1 MRILPLTV
9 LLLALGA
16 APATAAAS
24 PLPAGPGAA
33 AKANRALLAA
43 RGFRGGFRS
52 RPRTAPARR
61 YAPNRYRARPQL
73 GRRLFRGV
81 LQALG
86 IAFLVNMLFGWGAGG
101 SPLGLILLVGLVFW
115 LVTRSRRRRMAYARY

>member
-1 MRILPLTV
+1 MKFLPVTV
-9 LLLALGA
+9 TLLALGA

-24 PLPAGPGAA
+24 PLPAAPAA
-33 AKANRALLAA
+33 AIKAGQTRFAA
-43 RGFRGGFRS
+43 RGFRGGYRS

-61 YAPNRYRARPQL
+61 YAPNRYRNRPQL

-86 IAFLVNMLFGWGAGG
+86 IAFLVNALFGWGAGG
-101 SPLGLILLVGLVFW
+101 SPLGLILLAGLVLW
-115 LVTRSRRRRMAYARY
+115 LVTRSRRRRLAYSRY

>member
-9 LLLALGA
+9 SLLALGA

-24 PLPAGPGAA
+24 PLPAAPLTAVKSSQAA
-33 AKANRALLAA
+33 FAA

-52 RPRTAPARR
+52 RPRTPPARR
-61 YAPNRYRARPQL
+61 YSPSRYRNRPHL
-73 GRRLFRGV
+73 GRRMFRGV

-86 IAFLVNMLFGWGAGG
+86 IAFLVNALFGWGAGG
-101 SPLGLILLVGLVFW
+101 SPLGLILLAGLVLW
-115 LVTRSRRRRMAYARY
+115 LVTRTRRRRVAYYR